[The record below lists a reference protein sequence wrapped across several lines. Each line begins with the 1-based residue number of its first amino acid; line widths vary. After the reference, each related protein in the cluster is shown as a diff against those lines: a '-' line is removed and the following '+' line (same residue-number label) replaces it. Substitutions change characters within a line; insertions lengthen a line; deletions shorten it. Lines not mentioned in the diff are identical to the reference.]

1 MKTNEKRIRIFE
13 IIAGIL
19 LILLAL
25 NMYYTFLRAIAKSL
39 SYITFGYLV
48 NNIPAFLAGVFIIL
62 LGVMII
68 FRKYDKLWIKIVYG
82 ITGAAA
88 VMSTNGG
95 YVIRGLF
102 DKRDHSLTS
111 FASFS
116 MYLSPRA
123 KFFFITATAIMTVA
137 IVVALL
143 TMCGVIKWRSRSRL
157 LIYAYIMTGLEM
169 LICLGANDISFVA
182 VDAVMLPCFMQE
194 AESETKKRS
203 IAGEAA
209 FLLLPVLP
217 RILNFLGGFF
227 SKVFGFIK
235 VIATGVN
242 PPDYGD
248 SNTVSFGVIK
258 WVSVILLALIPLM
271 VFGRK
276 FTSETESAAASAG
289 SGESRE
295 ADGI

>member
-1 MKTNEKRIRIFE
+1 MTANEKRVRVFE
-13 IIAGIL
+13 VIAGIL

-25 NMYYTFLRAIAKSL
+25 NMYYGFLRFL
-39 SYITFGYLV
+39 LEYFTFGLLV
-48 NNIPAFLAGVFIIL
+48 ANILWFLAGVFMIL
-62 LGVMII
+62 VGIMMI

-95 YVIRGLF
+95 YIIRGLF
-102 DKRDHSLTS
+102 DKRNHSLTS

-123 KFFFITATAIMTVA
+123 KFFFITATAIMAVA

-143 TMCGVIKWRSRSRL
+143 SMCGVIKWRSRRKL

-169 LICLGANDISFVA
+169 LVCLGANDISFVA

-194 AESETKKRS
+194 AQRDTKKIS
-203 IAGEAA
+203 IAGEVS

-217 RILNFLGGFF
+217 KILNFLGWLF

-276 FTSETESAAASAG
+276 FISETERVSASAG
-289 SGESRE
+289 SGESHE
-295 ADGI
+295 ADIIQ